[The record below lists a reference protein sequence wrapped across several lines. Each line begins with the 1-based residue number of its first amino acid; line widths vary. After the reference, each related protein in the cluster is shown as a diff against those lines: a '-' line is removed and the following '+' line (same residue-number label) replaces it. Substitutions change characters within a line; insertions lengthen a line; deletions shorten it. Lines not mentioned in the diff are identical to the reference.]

1 MADIPFHCGVTEGD
15 AGERQ
20 CGEHVVMGGEQSGR
34 GGECPIVE
42 CSTRL
47 RSSFLVV
54 GPLTRVCFSA

>member
-1 MADIPFHCGVTEGD
+1 MADIPFQCVVEEGD
-15 AGERQ
+15 AGEQQ
-20 CGEHVVMGGEQSGR
+20 CRERVLLGGERSRR
-34 GGECPIVE
+34 GGERPIVE